1 MRCFIAL
8 KLPDFVSKT
17 VYDFTEQLCC
27 QLNIKH
33 RMIPKVNYHITLKFL
48 GLIEIDKIKEIE
60 TRLDTISKTVDPIGL
75 SLGKLLFFPSR
86 AGGSIVVKINGGLST
101 VYTMNGKMAELGYAE
116 NKRFA
121 PHLTICKL
129 KGKIV
134 PLLQNKEFKNVRFS
148 ADSFSL
154 FESKLTPD
162 GSIYTELKN
171 FKWRKM

>member
-27 QLNIKH
+27 QFNIKH
-33 RMIPKVNYHITLKFL
+33 RMIPAANYHITLKFL
-48 GLIEIDKIKEIE
+48 GLTEIDKIKEIE
-60 TRLDTISKTVDPIGL
+60 VILDAISKTVDPVKL
-75 SLGKLLFFPSR
+75 SLGKLLSFPSR
-86 AGGSIVVKINGGLST
+86 AGGSIIVKINGDLSAA
-101 VYTMNGKMAELGYAE
+101 YTINEKMAELGYAE

-121 PHLTICKL
+121 PHLTICKV

-134 PLLQNKEFKNVRFS
+134 PLLQNKEFKNVQFS

-154 FESKLTPD
+154 FESKLTPN